1 MGSTDL
7 EINGCLER
15 NRQRLVRPMDQWP
28 RFETARRIF
37 RTSPKVDNSPAAAV
51 VPTSPVAR
59 DQRQVL
65 GPETRESR
73 QLRLTGESPLE
84 TLTWIDFPVDANRRA
99 LSGGVSG
106 SFSQFGKKSE
116 IEARHLWVTW
126 EINS

>member
-1 MGSTDL
+1 MASIRDSPSDFPNQPEG
-7 EINGCLER
+7 
-15 NRQRLVRPMDQWP
+15 RQFTGDGRSALRPD
-28 RFETARRIF
+28 
-37 RTSPKVDNSPAAAV
+37 
-51 VPTSPVAR
+51 AR

-73 QLRLTGESPLE
+73 QLRLNGDSQSE
-84 TLTWIDFPVDANRRA
+84 TLTWVCFPADANRRA